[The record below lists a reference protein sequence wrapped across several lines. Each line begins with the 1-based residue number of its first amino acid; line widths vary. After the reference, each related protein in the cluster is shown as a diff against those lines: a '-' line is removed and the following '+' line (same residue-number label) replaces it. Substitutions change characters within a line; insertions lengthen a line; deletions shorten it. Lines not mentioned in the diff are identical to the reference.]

1 MTQIKAEI
9 KPAEPVAA
17 PAHVA
22 HSPVILQESVRVKGD
37 RSRKKKR
44 RYSNIGMGTI
54 QHLERGVT
62 RSLETVSKGV
72 ARTFSEYSERSDK
85 SARKKRDGALRDGI
99 ENWTKALSKGMR
111 VAGEAPYEFVKQV
124 NRGPGSK
131 QVRDTVRLLTP
142 PPLR

>member
-1 MTQIKAEI
+1 
-9 KPAEPVAA
+9 
-17 PAHVA
+17 
-22 HSPVILQESVRVKGD
+22 VILHESSRGKNVKVRK
-37 RSRKKKR
+37 KKKR
-44 RYSNIGMGTI
+44 RYSAGLGTI

-72 ARTFSEYSERSDK
+72 ARAFKEYSERSDK
-85 SARKKRDGALRDGI
+85 SARKKHDGALRDGI

-111 VAGEAPYEFVKQV
+111 VAGDAPHDFVRQI